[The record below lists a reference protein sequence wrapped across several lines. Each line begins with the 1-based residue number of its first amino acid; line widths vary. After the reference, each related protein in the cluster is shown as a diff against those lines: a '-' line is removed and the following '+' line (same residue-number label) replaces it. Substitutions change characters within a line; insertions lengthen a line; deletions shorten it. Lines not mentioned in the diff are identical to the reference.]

1 MADCEYLEECA
12 LFEQVRNEDIRQFWI
27 DVCCTA
33 PRQETCARKTLMK
46 AGQPVPETLL
56 PNGTSVDPLDTVI
69 LPRREQGV
77 KAVDCEYWEECS
89 QTLFV
94 KLEYGSLR
102 TFGPIYSVQG
112 RNGKSAPES
121 CCSGKARKWPTPCY
135 RTARARIPW
144 RQSSYPSPR
153 VIELQ

>member
-12 LFEQVRNEDIRQFWI
+12 LFEQVRNKDVKRFWI

-69 LPRREQGV
+69 LPRPEDGV
-77 KAVDCEYWEECS
+77 KAVSCEYWEECS
-89 QTLFV
+89 RTLFER
-94 KLEYGSLR
+94 LQYDSLR
-102 TFGPIYSVQG
+102 SFWTNLFCSGPKREECARKLLFGEGKQVADTLLP
-112 RNGKSAPES
+112 NGKSTDPLETVILPKPE
-121 CCSGKARKWPTPCY
+121 GD
-135 RTARARIPW
+135 
-144 RQSSYPSPR
+144 
-153 VIELQ
+153 